1 MQLVLQHFC
10 KTDWKAIA
18 FYHPRSN
25 LSYNK
30 QGFQVGKTH
39 NIAIQLVFAAKS
51 QNKLLVLPYLK
62 MLKLQQR

>member
-39 NIAIQLVFAAKS
+39 NIAIQLV
-51 QNKLLVLPYLK
+51 
-62 MLKLQQR
+62 LQQSRKISCLFCRTLRC

>member
-39 NIAIQLVFAAKS
+39 NIAIQLV
-51 QNKLLVLPYLK
+51 
-62 MLKLQQR
+62 LQQSRKISRLFYRTLRC